1 MSSEFLYPNQDLVE
15 LPGEKEEEMVMKL
28 TDLERQA
35 EALEASEA
43 SEKQVPGEVA
53 AATVLQ
59 VFEEALPFFTDEEL
73 EKFQRLIT
81 AQQLWKE
88 KLPF

>member
-1 MSSEFLYPNQDLVE
+1 MSSEFLYPNQDLVD

-35 EALEASEA
+35 EALEA

-81 AQQLWKE
+81 AQQLWRE